1 MCDFDVSQETPLAC
15 SVFCAKIGQICYQ
28 HNHHDKTL
36 LLLHRMLSEYI
47 AASPGSSV
55 SEAVQLLAGP
65 PLVRMVH
72 TKEGA
77 QVACS
82 VIAYGTAKDRK
93 KAIKGIAGL
102 PDTVLKMAQDEWG
115 SVVLMCI
122 LDTVDDTALLKKQI
136 LPDILVS
143 NADAVKCDDACQVR
157 MHVYTLYICKDV
169 PEGLQFDD
177 SLDSLH

>member
-1 MCDFDVSQETPLAC
+1 MLAGLLLVRVTQNKDSLCIKWVSCVINLSSMTDE
-15 SVFCAKIGQICYQ
+15 
-28 HNHHDKTL
+28 TL
-36 LLLHRMLSEYI
+36 LVRHRMLSEYI

-143 NADAVKCDDACQVR
+143 DAVVVTCDNACQVR
-157 MHVYTLYICKDV
+157 MQVYTLFTCGK
-169 PEGLQFDD
+169 FF
-177 SLDSLH
+177 